1 MTEQTGPGV
10 TEEPVI
16 TEERQPVPSDPDEG
30 YDQDADVEREQEGPT
45 RSADVP

>member
-1 MTEQTGPGV
+1 MTDQSEPTVTG
-10 TEEPVI
+10 EPTI
-16 TEERQPVPSDPDEG
+16 TEERYPVPSDPDEG

>member
-1 MTEQTGPGV
+1 MTDQT
-10 TEEPVI
+10 EPTVSDVPEI

-30 YDQDADVEREQEGPT
+30 YDQDADVERKQEGPT

>member
-1 MTEQTGPGV
+1 MTEQTEPAV
-10 TEEPVI
+10 SEEPVI
-16 TEERQPVPSDPDEG
+16 TEERRPVPSDPDEG

>member
-1 MTEQTGPGV
+1 MTQHSQPEV
-10 TEEPVI
+10 SDEPVI
-16 TEERQPVPSDPDEG
+16 TEERQPVPADPDEG

>member
-1 MTEQTGPGV
+1 MTEQTAPDV
-10 TEEPVI
+10 TDEPQI

-30 YDQDADVEREQEGPT
+30 YDQDAGVESEQEGPT